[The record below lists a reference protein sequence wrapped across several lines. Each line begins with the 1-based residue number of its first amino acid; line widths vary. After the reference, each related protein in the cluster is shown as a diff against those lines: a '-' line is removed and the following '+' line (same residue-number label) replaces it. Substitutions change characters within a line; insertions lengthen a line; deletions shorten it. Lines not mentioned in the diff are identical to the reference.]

1 MKFISVLV
9 LIWSYVRLLPLFH
22 GKIEGNRS
30 KNIFAIFEI
39 SKKSDCNIETRY
51 NRHACIKNSVPASHI
66 SRRFHLIF
74 KRQNYPNSF
83 KRIYCCSKIKRIL
96 LPRNGRIKISKRRL
110 YIFQALKAWYST
122 TVFSNLQYL
131 PISISFSF
139 PCGR

>member
-1 MKFISVLV
+1 MKFSVLL

-74 KRQNYPNSF
+74 KRENYPNSF
-83 KRIYCCSKIKRIL
+83 KRIYCCSKIERIL
-96 LPRNGRIKISKRRL
+96 LPRKFGMKKLVR
-110 YIFQALKAWYST
+110 YIFISESKMD
-122 TVFSNLQYL
+122 L
-131 PISISFSF
+131 PSQSLTLLRLDTYQSA
-139 PCGR
+139 